1 MKKRNKILAS
11 RNNINAIAET
21 AGVSLATV
29 SRVLNRKHNV
39 SAIAR
44 KKVIRAA
51 QLLNYEILPSG
62 KQDTIAVVADE
73 IEKSA
78 NMPRHLLL
86 TNIFFHLSINNI
98 PYEVLDASHI
108 DEINTSFYKAVIYMG
123 FLEKSDKKISKIK
136 VPVIGINQ
144 GVSSGNF
151 IGTDHAEG
159 IRIGINYL
167 VEQGHRKI
175 GFIKGT
181 FDSWGTKERLRGY
194 CEGLSEHGIEYDSKL
209 VQTEEECGIVGCIG
223 RLLSK
228 DPTAIIVSG
237 ENWGMQAVY
246 ALSLFNKKIPDDI
259 SLITFEH
266 LLYSAFSTPPSTTID
281 QQFNTIC
288 QEIVHTI
295 KDIFNNKCKFPVQ
308 RIIPSKLIVRDSVKM
323 LSSK

>member
-1 MKKRNKILAS
+1 LAS

-39 SAIAR
+39 SAVAR

-73 IEKSA
+73 IEKNA
-78 NMPRHLLL
+78 NMPQHLLL
-86 TNIFFHLSINNI
+86 TSIFFHLSINNI

-108 DEINTSFYKAVIYMG
+108 DEINTSFYKTVIYMG
-123 FLEKSDKKISKIK
+123 FLKKSDQKISKLK

-159 IRIGINYL
+159 IRMGIDYL
-167 VEQGHRKI
+167 VEQGHHKI

-181 FDSWGTKERLRGY
+181 FDCWGARERLRGY
-194 CEGLSEHGIEYDSKL
+194 QDGLAKNGIEYDSTL
-209 VQTEEECGIVGCIG
+209 VQTEVESGIAGCVG
-223 RLLSK
+223 RLLPK
-228 DPTAIIVSG
+228 NPTAIIVSG
-237 ENWGMQAVY
+237 ENWGVQVIH
-246 ALSLFNKKIPDDI
+246 ALSLFGKKIPEDI

-266 LLYSAFSTPPSTTID
+266 SLYSAFSTPPSTTIN
-281 QQFNTIC
+281 QQYNIIC
-288 QEIVHTI
+288 QEIIDTI
-295 KDIFNNKCKFPVQ
+295 KTIFNNKCKFPI
-308 RIIPSKLIVRDSVKM
+308 RKIIPNKLIIRDSVKK
-323 LSSK
+323 LK